1 MTLLHNLFKTARSN
15 LRHWWRNPAQA
26 LAVHGGD
33 QDMLVPIVSLDE
45 RHHIKILAHLIE
57 LDREDRFLRFGY
69 AATDE
74 QIERYVRNMD
84 FKRDHIYAIFNAALR
99 IEALAHLSIERP
111 DFGEPR
117 AEFGVSVRKK
127 SRGKGLGSRLFERA
141 MVHAR
146 HEKVSIFYIHALSD
160 NLPMLAMAQ
169 HHGAT
174 LERDGGETEAHLRLP
189 PPDLE
194 SELEDW
200 VVDQY
205 GRINY
210 SVKEQVKQF
219 VDVVAHVQEIRDGVR
234 QGRHQSAP

>member
-1 MTLLHNLFKTARSN
+1 
-15 LRHWWRNPAQA
+15 
-26 LAVHGGD
+26 
-33 QDMLVPIVSLDE
+33 
-45 RHHIKILAHLIE
+45 
-57 LDREDRFLRFGY
+57 
-69 AATDE
+69 
-74 QIERYVRNMD
+74 
-84 FKRDHIYAIFNAALR
+84 
-99 IEALAHLSIERP
+99 
-111 DFGEPR
+111 
-117 AEFGVSVRKK
+117 
-127 SRGKGLGSRLFERA
+127 

-160 NLPMLAMAQ
+160 NMPMLAIAK

-174 LERDGGETEAHLRLP
+174 LEREGGETEAHLRLP

-219 VDVVAHVQEIRDGVR
+219 VDVVARVHEIRDGVR
-234 QGRHQSAP
+234 KSRHQSAP

>member
-1 MTLLHNLFKTARSN
+1 MILIRNLFKTARTN
-15 LRHWWRNPAQA
+15 LRHWWRNPGQA

-33 QDMLVPIVSLDE
+33 QDMLIPIVGLDE
-45 RHHIKILAHLIE
+45 RHQSKILAHLLE
-57 LDREDRFLRFGY
+57 LDREDRYLRFGH
-69 AATDE
+69 AVTNE
-74 QIERYVRNMD
+74 QIERYVNGLN
-84 FKRDHIYAIFNAALR
+84 FKRDHIDAIFNAALR

-111 DFGEPR
+111 QTGEPR
-117 AEFGVSVRKK
+117 AELGVSVRKK

-141 MVHAR
+141 MAHAR
-146 HEKVSIFYIHALSD
+146 HENVSIFYIHALSD
-160 NLPMLAMAQ
+160 NMPMLAMAK

-174 LERDGGETEAHLRLP
+174 LERDGSETEAYLRLP

-194 SELEDW
+194 SELQDW

-219 VDVVAHVQEIRDGVR
+219 VDAVAHVQEIRDGVR